1 MEKSDTLKKFGSD
14 FQQKCLSALL
24 SDKSFIERISD
35 IVEPH
40 FFESDSYQWIC
51 QQGLAYFFEYKT
63 LPTLTVF
70 KVKIDAIENDI
81 LKSMIIDSLKLV
93 YGKMDSN
100 DLNFVKE
107 QFLEFCKNQSLK
119 KAVLDSVEFLNSG
132 EYEKIKLAVDQ
143 ALKAGVERNVGHI
156 YDEDIEARMTMASR
170 KCVKTNIPHIDN
182 LLDGGLGAGELG
194 VIVGSAGGGKSWVLC
209 KFGAEAMRQGK
220 NVLHVTLEL
229 NENYVG
235 LRYDSI
241 FTKIDFQDI
250 RNNRETVE
258 SSLKEIDGRLVI
270 KYYPIKTIA
279 ALTIKNHVERLA
291 LLGKKI
297 DLVILD
303 YADILRSIASE
314 KGNSSYQDAGNIY
327 EEIRGVAGELGL
339 PVWTASQT
347 NRGGATED
355 VIQAHNIADSYRK
368 IMTAD
373 VVISVSRKTAD
384 KSKGTARFHIMKNRF
399 GADGLTFP
407 AKMDTSCG
415 QIQLFDPSSQDGM
428 ELQNLMDE
436 GEEEDQNIVKKALN
450 KKYQEMKNRKD

>member
-1 MEKSDTLKKFGSD
+1 MEKTDNLKKFGSD
-14 FQQKCLSALL
+14 FQQKCLSALV
-24 SDKSFIERISD
+24 SDKSFMERIND
-35 IVEPH
+35 IVESH

-51 QQGLAYFFEYKT
+51 QQAISYFYEYKT

-70 KVKIDAIENDI
+70 KVKIDAIENEL
-81 LKSMIIDSLKLV
+81 LKSTIIDSLKLV
-93 YGKMDSN
+93 YSKIDAI
-100 DLNFVKE
+100 DLDFVKE
-107 QFLEFCKNQSLK
+107 QFLEFCKNQTLK
-119 KAVLDSVEFLNSG
+119 KAILDSVDFLNSG
-132 EYEKIKLAVDQ
+132 QYEKIKGVVDQ
-143 ALKAGVERNVGHI
+143 ALKAGVERNVGHV
-156 YDEDIEARMTMASR
+156 YEQDIEARMSMAAR
-170 KCVKTNIPHIDN
+170 KTVKTGIPQIDD

-209 KFGAEAMRQGK
+209 KFGAEAMKQGK

-250 RNNRETVE
+250 RKHKELVQE
-258 SSLKEIDGRLVI
+258 KLEEIDGRLVI

-297 DLVILD
+297 DLVVLD
-303 YADILRSIASE
+303 YADILRSISAE

-327 EEIRGVAGELGL
+327 EELRGVAGELGL
-339 PVWTASQT
+339 PCWTASQT

-373 VVISVSRKTAD
+373 VVISVSRKTSD

-407 AKMDTSCG
+407 AKMNTSCG
-415 QIQLFDPSSQDGM
+415 DIELFDPNSQDGI
-428 ELQNLMDE
+428 ELQNLMGDE
-436 GEEEDQNIVKKALN
+436 MEEENIVKKKLN
-450 KKYQEMKNRKD
+450 QTYNQMKQSKG